1 MKYAV
6 FLFLMTLMVS
16 CNSNDSNTNAPLQEP
31 FDYSEI
37 NEQDI
42 NAYLTANDLV
52 SLKTESGL
60 HYIIENQG
68 DGVKPNASSNVTV
81 AYKVYFLNGT
91 VFDESSAEGLT
102 IGLNQVIEGWT
113 EGISLFNEG
122 GNGILLVPA
131 HLGYGSFDYSTI
143 PGGSVLVFDI
153 SLISVN

>member
-16 CNSNDSNTNAPLQEP
+16 CNSNDSNAPLQEP

-42 NAYLTANDLV
+42 NAYLTAKDLV
-52 SLKTESGL
+52 SVKTASGL

-68 DGVKPNASSNVTV
+68 DGEKPNTSSNVTV
-81 AYKVYFLNGT
+81 AYKGYFLNGT
-91 VFDESSAEGLT
+91 VFDQSAAEGLSF
-102 IGLNQVIEGWT
+102 GLNQVIEGWT
-113 EGISLFNEG
+113 EGIPYFNEG
-122 GNGILLVPA
+122 GNGVLLVPA

-153 SLISVN
+153 NLISVN

>member
-6 FLFLMTLMVS
+6 VLFLMTLMVS
-16 CNSNDSNTNAPLQEP
+16 CNSNDADKNAPIQEP

-42 NAYLTANDLV
+42 NTYLTANDLV
-52 SLKTESGL
+52 SIKTESGL

-68 DGVKPNASSNVTV
+68 DGVKPNTSSNVTV
-81 AYKVYFLNGT
+81 AYKGYFLNGT
-91 VFDESSAEGLT
+91 VFDESSAAGLDF
-102 IGLNQVIEGWT
+102 GLNEVIKGWT
-113 EGISLFNEG
+113 EGIALFNEG

-131 HLGYGSFDYSTI
+131 HLGYGSFNYSSI

-153 SLISVN
+153 NLISVN